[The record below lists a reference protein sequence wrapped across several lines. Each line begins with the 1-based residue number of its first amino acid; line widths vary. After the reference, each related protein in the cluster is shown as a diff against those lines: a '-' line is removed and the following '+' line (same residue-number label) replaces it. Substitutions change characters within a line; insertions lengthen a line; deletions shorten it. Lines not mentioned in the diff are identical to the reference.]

1 MIFLKESKSL
11 LALFLIISLNS
22 FSQQLIIKDFQDE
35 SIIPNVALHNTLQT
49 LTILSD
55 SNGVINL
62 SSFKQTD
69 SLIFSHVSYEKRILS
84 VNSISQSIV
93 YLYPKTQILSEI
105 IL

>member
-35 SIIPNVALHNTLQT
+35 SVIPNVTVHNTLQT

-62 SSFKQTD
+62 LKLLKKF
-69 SLIFSHVSYEKRILS
+69 
-84 VNSISQSIV
+84 
-93 YLYPKTQILSEI
+93 
-105 IL
+105 